1 MAWSFITPH
10 WTKKVK
16 KKKKVKKGDPQNLPW
31 PFRRRPGSHTS
42 LHVLGN
48 FAMGS
53 IHSPDGVIR
62 VFVDLLLST
71 YIFIFFIQFF
81 VCLILFNKRRLSC
94 CTEKKRW
101 KRSKEIEINNNNNQ
115 CKYYSINLINKIIII
130 IIICVIL
137 VAKLRNERVIL
148 FLSCF
153 FLSLKD

>member
-1 MAWSFITPH
+1 MHF
-10 WTKKVK
+10 KKETIKTNYKEPKFWEPLVIIGCNWCPYWYGMVFYYTTLNKKSKKK

-94 CTEKKRW
+94 CTEKKR
-101 KRSKEIEINNNNNQ
+101 
-115 CKYYSINLINKIIII
+115 
-130 IIICVIL
+130 
-137 VAKLRNERVIL
+137 
-148 FLSCF
+148 
-153 FLSLKD
+153 